1 MLGSRIKIL
10 GDAIVAVLNN
20 DTDLAARQFVLRKK
34 PYNRGRTWVAGGR
47 VVPLQTERSGF
58 ENAQD
63 ERLYR
68 FLIVVA
74 DPSDADL
81 AGGMEAHLGAIERVE
96 NIFENKAH
104 ANLPLSIRTT
114 AQAALDAATTAGK
127 FPATKIQS
135 AELTFATPFVD
146 PAFEG
151 GYDASSCI
159 VSIRCTVNRL
169 NSSTL

>member
-20 DTDLAARQFVLRKK
+20 DADLSARAFVLRKK
-34 PYNRGRTWVAGGR
+34 PYNRGRTWASGGR
-47 VVPLQTERSGF
+47 VVPLQTERSKT
-58 ENAQD
+58 ENIQD

-81 AGGMEAHLGAIERVE
+81 AGGMEAHLGAIERIE

-104 ANLPLSIRTT
+104 ANMPTSIRTT
-114 AQAALDAATTAGK
+114 AQTALNTATAAGK
-127 FPATKIQS
+127 FPTTKIQS
-135 AELTFATPFVD
+135 IELTFATPFVD

-159 VSIRCTVNRL
+159 VAIRCTVERL
-169 NSSTL
+169 NASSL